1 MAKLDLTEKSEKQLQ
16 ELLAEKRNDLMVA
29 HRSLA
34 AGELPNPR
42 VVSAAKRDIARIL
55 TVIND
60 PSRQT
65 TDDKSKKEE
74 A

>member
-1 MAKLDLTEKSEKQLQ
+1 MAKLDLKSKSVKQLHD
-16 ELLAEKRNDLMVA
+16 LLAEKRTDLAAA

-42 VVSAAKRDIARIL
+42 VVATTRRDIARIL

-60 PSRQT
+60 PSQKVDVPET
-65 TDDKSKKEE
+65 KKE

>member
-1 MAKLDLTEKSEKQLQ
+1 MAKLDLTNQSTKQLHD
-16 ELLAEKRNDLMVA
+16 LLAEKRTEHQEI

-42 VVSAAKRDIARIL
+42 VVATNRRDIARIL

-60 PSRQT
+60 PSRT
-65 TDDKSKKEE
+65 ETKKEE

>member
-1 MAKLDLTEKSEKQLQ
+1 MAKLDLTTKSEKELHD
-16 ELLAEKRNDLMVA
+16 LLAEKRKDMVEA
-29 HRSLA
+29 SKSLA

-42 VVSAAKRDIARIL
+42 VVAATRRDIARIL

-60 PSRQT
+60 PSR
-65 TDDKSKKEE
+65 KSTKEE

>member
-1 MAKLDLTEKSEKQLQ
+1 MAKLDLTKKSEKQLQ
-16 ELLAEKRNDLMVA
+16 DLLAEKRTDLIAA

-42 VVSAAKRDIARIL
+42 VVANTKRDIARIL

-60 PSRQT
+60 PSRNE
-65 TDDKSKKEE
+65 SKKEE

>member
-1 MAKLDLTEKSEKQLQ
+1 MAKLDLKTQSDAELQ
-16 ELLAEKRNDLMVA
+16 KLLAEKRADLIAA

-34 AGELPNPR
+34 AQELPNPR
-42 VVSAAKRDIARIL
+42 VVTNTKREIAKIL

-60 PSRQT
+60 PSRT
-65 TDDKSKKEE
+65 SKKEE

>member
-1 MAKLDLTEKSEKQLQ
+1 MAKLDLNNQSEKQLQ
-16 ELLAEKRNDLMVA
+16 EALAEKRTDLVNA

-42 VVSAAKRDIARIL
+42 VVAHTKRDIARIL

-60 PSRQT
+60 PSR
-65 TDDKSKKEE
+65 KEKKEE

>member
-1 MAKLDLTEKSEKQLQ
+1 MAKLELNTKSEKELH
-16 ELLAEKRNDLMVA
+16 ELLAEKRTELVAA

-42 VVSAAKRDIARIL
+42 VVANTKRDIARIL

-60 PSRQT
+60 LSRTQT
-65 TDDKSKKEE
+65 KEE

>member
-1 MAKLDLTEKSEKQLQ
+1 MAKLDLTKKSEKQLHD
-16 ELLAEKRNDLMVA
+16 LLAEKRNDLITA

-42 VVSAAKRDIARIL
+42 VVSHTKRDIARIL

-60 PSRQT
+60 PSRNET
-65 TDDKSKKEE
+65 KKEE

>member
-1 MAKLDLTEKSEKQLQ
+1 MAKLDLNTKSEKQLHD
-16 ELLAEKRNDLMVA
+16 LLAEKRNDLITA

-42 VVSAAKRDIARIL
+42 VVAATKRDIARIL

-60 PSRQT
+60 PSRQS
-65 TDDKSKKEE
+65 KVSESKKEE

>member
-1 MAKLDLTEKSEKQLQ
+1 MAKLDLTNKSEKQLH
-16 ELLAEKRNDLMVA
+16 ELLAEKRAELMAA

-42 VVSAAKRDIARIL
+42 VVPMTKREIARIL

-60 PSRQT
+60 PSRK
-65 TDDKSKKEE
+65 DVKESKEE

>member
-1 MAKLDLTEKSEKQLQ
+1 MAEAKLKDMTEKQLHEQ
-16 ELLAEKRNDLMVA
+16 LAEKRMDLVNA
-29 HRSLA
+29 RRSLA

-42 VVSAAKRDIARIL
+42 VVASTKHEIAQIL

-60 PSRQT
+60 PSRKNSVT
-65 TDDKSKKEE
+65 EESKEK

>member
-1 MAKLDLTEKSEKQLQ
+1 MAKLDLTKKSEKQLHD
-16 ELLAEKRNDLMVA
+16 LLAEKRTELIAA

-60 PSRQT
+60 PSRQA
-65 TDDKSKKEE
+65 KVSESKKEE